1 MKNECKLIGTL
12 PSLHDK
18 KSIHEMMSCPYIS
31 EVRLNSGVNDLLTAE
46 EIIEKIKAIEC
57 MYKKK
62 VWIDLKGRQLR
73 VNAWADPSYEAV
85 ELNHEIEV
93 EYPAQIIFRGSN
105 TSNIIHTRKNKIVL
119 DSPPERAVGKGQ
131 SVNII
136 AKSLNIK
143 GFLTQQD
150 VELIK
155 ISKEFGMNN
164 YMASFVE
171 SIDDLVDIYKLN
183 KEANI
188 ICKIESKKGMEFI
201 RETNIPLQL
210 MAARDDLYTET
221 NRNIEML
228 KHLRDI
234 IKKDSNAICASRL
247 FSSLNKY
254 DYVSLSDYED
264 LELMYLY
271 GYKNFMLGDDIR
283 GPKLIKA
290 VNAWKEFI
298 NE

>member
-1 MKNECKLIGTL
+1 MKNDCKLIGTL

-18 KSIHEMMSCPYIS
+18 KSVHEMMSSDYIS
-31 EVRLNSGVNDLLTAE
+31 EVRLNSGVNDLLTPE
-46 EIIEKIKAIEC
+46 EVIERIKVIEE
-57 MYKKK
+57 MYKKT

-85 ELNHEIEV
+85 ELNHEIEI
-93 EYPAQIIFRGSN
+93 EYPAKIIFRGSN
-105 TSNIIHTRKNKIVL
+105 SSNIMHTKGNKIVL
-119 DSPPERAVGKGQ
+119 DAPPERAVGKGQ

-143 GFLTQQD
+143 GFLTPQD
-150 VELIK
+150 IELIK
-155 ISKEFGMNN
+155 HSKELGLNN

-171 SIDDLVDIYKLN
+171 NEEDLVEILKLN

-188 ICKIESKKGMEFI
+188 ICKIESKNGMKFI
-201 RETNIPLQL
+201 NDTSLPLHL

-221 NRNIEML
+221 GRNILML
-228 KHLRDI
+228 KQLREI
-234 IKKDSNAICASRL
+234 IKRDKDAICASRL
-247 FSSLNKY
+247 FSSLNTS

-264 LELMYLY
+264 LELMYSY
-271 GYKNFMLGDDIR
+271 GYRNYMLGDDIR
-283 GPKLIKA
+283 GPKLVKA

>member
-1 MKNECKLIGTL
+1 MKDCKLIGTL

-18 KSIHEMMSCPYIS
+18 KCVDEMMNCPFIS
-31 EVRLNSGVNDLLTAE
+31 EVRLNTGVNDLLTPE
-46 EIIEKIKAIEC
+46 ETLERIKTIET

-85 ELNHEIEV
+85 ELNHEIEI
-93 EYPAQIIFRGSN
+93 EYPARIIFRGSN
-105 TSNIIHTRKNKIVL
+105 ASNIIHTRGNRIVL
-119 DSPPERAVGKGQ
+119 DNPPERAVGKGQ

-143 GFLTQQD
+143 GFLTPLD
-150 VELIK
+150 VELLK

-171 SIDDLVDIYKLN
+171 NIDDLIEIYKLN
-183 KEANI
+183 KDASI
-188 ICKIESKKGMEFI
+188 ICKIESQKGMAFI
-201 RETNIPLQL
+201 NNTDLKLNL

-221 NRNIEML
+221 SRNINML

-234 IKKDSNAICASRL
+234 IKKDPNAICASRL
-247 FSSLNKY
+247 FSSLNKQ

-264 LELMYLY
+264 LELMYSY
-271 GYKNFMLGDDIR
+271 GYKNYMLGDDIR
-283 GPKLIKA
+283 GPKLVK
-290 VNAWKEFI
+290 VMGAWKEFI